1 MSGRIPQ
8 DFIDELLARV
18 DIVEVLGT
26 RLQLKKAGRE
36 YKALCPF
43 HTEKTP
49 SFTLSPDKGFYH
61 CFGCGAHGT
70 ALGFLM
76 EHDRL
81 PFVEAVEELASLVG
95 MNVPRE
101 DSPAARQQRSHHEL
115 LAQAA
120 QLYRELLKNA
130 ANAVDYLKR
139 RGIDGPTAARY
150 QLGFAPDAWD
160 TVMKRMGGTPE
171 LDAELLLVGLL
182 TENERHRR
190 YDRFR
195 DRIMFP
201 IRDLRGR
208 MVGFGG
214 RVLGEG
220 EPKYLNSPETPVFHK
235 GRELYGLYE
244 ARQALREIPRL
255 LVVEGYM
262 DVIGLARHGIA
273 YAVATLGTATTA
285 EQVARL
291 FRVTDEVVF
300 CFDGDRAGR
309 AAAWR
314 ALENALPEAREGRQ
328 IAFLFLPEGEDPDS
342 LVAREGANAFEAR
355 LTEAVP
361 MSDFLVERL
370 SRDIDMRS
378 VDGRARLAELAR
390 PLLAKIAPGVYR
402 ELLLERLAESVGL
415 GAARLGAL
423 LEPARQSDATPQRVT
438 QRRARSPERGGRATL
453 VRQALLRLLH
463 FPQLALHGPDPA
475 FLAGLDRPGAELLRG
490 IIADVRARPQMNS
503 AMLLERWREHP
514 EGRHLG
520 RLLDTELLV
529 DEQAAQGEYTDII
542 ARLEAQARRAR
553 VDALREKGGA
563 LTEEEK
569 HEFRRLLATRSDR

>member
-8 DFIDELLARV
+8 AFIDELLARA
-18 DIVEVLGT
+18 DIIEVLGS
-26 RLQLKKAGRE
+26 RLQLRKAGRE

-43 HTEKTP
+43 HNEKTP
-49 SFTLSPDKGFYH
+49 SFTVSPDKGFYH

-81 PFVEAVEELASLVG
+81 PFVEAVEELAGMVG
-95 MNVPRE
+95 LEVPRE
-101 DSPAARQQRSHHEL
+101 DSPAARVQRSHHEL

-120 QLYRELLKNA
+120 RIYRELLKDA
-130 ANAVDYLKR
+130 PQAVAYLKA
-139 RGIDGPTAARY
+139 RGVDGTTAARY
-150 QLGFAPDAWD
+150 HLGFAPDAWD
-160 TVMKRMGGTPE
+160 TVQLRLGGNPE
-171 LDAELLLVGLL
+171 AEQALLSVGLL
-182 TENERHRR
+182 TENERGRR

-208 MVGFGG
+208 VVGFGG
-214 RVLGEG
+214 RVLDDG

-244 ARQALREIPRL
+244 ARQALRQIGRL
-255 LVVEGYM
+255 VVVEGYM

-285 EQVARL
+285 EQLARL

-328 IAFLFLPEGEDPDS
+328 IGFLFLPEGEDPDS

-355 LTEAVP
+355 LATEVQP
-361 MSDFLVERL
+361 LSDFLVERL
-370 SRDIDMRS
+370 AREVDTDS
-378 VDGRARLAELAR
+378 VDGRARLAEQAR
-390 PLLAKIAPGVYR
+390 PLLARLPPGVYR
-402 ELLLERLAESVGL
+402 ELLLEKLAATVGL
-415 GAARLGAL
+415 GAARLEKL
-423 LEPARQSDATPQRVT
+423 LAAGTPGVDTARERAATPARPRP
-438 QRRARSPERGGRATL
+438 RSGRASL

-463 FPQLALHGPDPA
+463 CPQAALTGPDPD
-475 FLAGLDRPGAELLRG
+475 FLASLERPGAALLQAV
-490 IIADVRARPQMNS
+490 IDDIRAHPQITP
-503 AMLLERWREHP
+503 AMLLEHWREHP

-529 DEQAAQGEYTDII
+529 DDEAAAEEYRDIML
-542 ARLEAQARRAR
+542 RLGVEARRAR
-553 VDALREKGGA
+553 IEQLSARAGTLEEAEKAELRALIAASGR
-563 LTEEEK
+563 
-569 HEFRRLLATRSDR
+569 

>member
-8 DFIDELLARV
+8 AFIDELLARA
-18 DIVEVLGT
+18 DIIEVLGS
-26 RLQLKKAGRE
+26 RLQLRKAGRE

-43 HTEKTP
+43 HNEKTP
-49 SFTLSPDKGFYH
+49 SFTVSPDKGFYH

-81 PFVEAVEELASLVG
+81 PFVEAVEELAGMVG
-95 MNVPRE
+95 LEVPRE
-101 DSPAARQQRSHHEL
+101 DSPAARVQRSHHDL

-120 QLYRELLKNA
+120 RVYRELLKDTPQ
-130 ANAVDYLKR
+130 AVAYLKA
-139 RGIDGPTAARY
+139 RGVDGATAARY
-150 QLGFAPDAWD
+150 HLGFAPDAWD
-160 TVMKRMGGTPE
+160 TVQLRLGGNPE
-171 LDAELLLVGLL
+171 AEQALLAVGLL
-182 TENERHRR
+182 TENERGRR

-208 MVGFGG
+208 VVGFGG
-214 RVLGEG
+214 RVLGDG

-244 ARQALREIPRL
+244 ARQALRQINRL
-255 LVVEGYM
+255 VVVEGYM

-285 EQVARL
+285 EQLARL

-328 IAFLFLPEGEDPDS
+328 IGFLFLPEGEDPDS

-355 LTEAVP
+355 LATEVQP
-361 MSDFLVERL
+361 LSDFLVERL
-370 SRDIDMRS
+370 AREVDTDS
-378 VDGRARLAELAR
+378 VDGRARLAEQAR
-390 PLLAKIAPGVYR
+390 PLLARLPPGVYR
-402 ELLLERLAESVGL
+402 ELLLEKLAATVGL
-415 GAARLGAL
+415 GAARLEKLLAAGAPGVDTAR
-423 LEPARQSDATPQRVT
+423 ERAATPARPRP
-438 QRRARSPERGGRATL
+438 RSGRASL

-463 FPQLALHGPDPA
+463 CPQAALTGPDPD
-475 FLAGLDRPGAELLRG
+475 FLASLERPGAALLQAV
-490 IIADVRARPQMNS
+490 IDDIRAHPQITP
-503 AMLLERWREHP
+503 AMLLEHWREHP

-529 DEQAAQGEYTDII
+529 DDEAAAEEYRDIML
-542 ARLEAQARRAR
+542 RLGVEARRAR
-553 VDALREKGGA
+553 IEQLSARAGTLEDAEKAELRA
-563 LTEEEK
+563 LIAASG
-569 HEFRRLLATRSDR
+569 R

>member
-8 DFIDELLARV
+8 DFIDELLARA
-18 DIVEVLGT
+18 DIVEVLGS

-43 HTEKTP
+43 HNEKTP

-81 PFVEAVEELASLVG
+81 PFVEAVEELAALVG
-95 MNVPRE
+95 MSVPRE
-101 DSPAARQQRSHHEL
+101 DSPAARQQRSHHDL

-120 QLYRELLKNA
+120 QLYRDLLKTSP
-130 ANAVDYLKR
+130 NAVDYLKR

-150 QLGFAPDAWD
+150 QLGYVPDAWD
-160 TVMKRMGGTPE
+160 TVMKHMGGTAE

-201 IRDLRGR
+201 IRDMRGR
-208 MVGFGG
+208 MIGFGG
-214 RVLGEG
+214 RVLGDG

-355 LTEAVP
+355 LAEAVP

-390 PLLAKIAPGVYR
+390 PLLARVAPGVYR
-402 ELLLERLAESVGL
+402 ELLLQRLAESVGL

-423 LEPARQSDATPQRVT
+423 LEPARAPAATRDQPT
-438 QRRARSPERGGRATL
+438 RRQARSPGRGERATL

-463 FPQLALHGPDPA
+463 YPQLALYGPDPA
-475 FLAGLDRPGAELLRG
+475 FLAGLDRPGAELLG
-490 IIADVRARPQMNS
+490 GVIVDVRARPKMNS
-503 AMLLERWREHP
+503 AMLLEHWREHA

-529 DEQAAQGEYTDII
+529 DEDAAKAEYTDIMS
-542 ARLEAQARRAR
+542 RLEAETRRAR
-553 VDALREKGGA
+553 VDVLREKGGG
-563 LTEEEK
+563 LTEDEK
-569 HEFRRLLATRSDR
+569 HEFRRLLATRSDP

>member
-18 DIVEVLGT
+18 DIIEVLGS
-26 RLQLKKAGRE
+26 RVQLKKAGRE

-49 SFTLSPDKGFYH
+49 AFTLSPDKGFYH

-95 MNVPRE
+95 MSVPRE
-101 DSPAARQQRSHHEL
+101 DSPAARQQRSHHDL

-120 QLYRELLKNA
+120 QLYRELLKSA
-130 ANAVDYLKR
+130 PNAVEYLKR

-150 QLGFAPDAWD
+150 HLGYAPDAWD
-160 TVMKRMGGTPE
+160 TVMTRMGGTPE
-171 LDAELLLVGLL
+171 LDADLLLVGLL
-182 TENERHRR
+182 TENERQRR

-214 RVLGEG
+214 RVLGDG

-244 ARQALREIPRL
+244 VRQALREIPRL

-285 EQVARL
+285 EQVARA
-291 FRVTDEVVF
+291 FRVTDALVF

-328 IAFLFLPEGEDPDS
+328 ITFLFLPEGEDPDS
-342 LVAREGANAFEAR
+342 LVAREGATAFEAR
-355 LTEAVP
+355 LAEAVP
-361 MSDFLVERL
+361 LSDFLVERL

-378 VDGRARLAELAR
+378 VDGRARLAALAR
-390 PLLAKIAPGVYR
+390 PLLARVAPGVYR

-423 LEPARQSDATPQRVT
+423 LQPEGSATRTPEPPAR
-438 QRRARSPERGGRATL
+438 RRARGPARSGRITL

-463 FPQLALHGPDPA
+463 YPQLALQGPDPA
-475 FLAGLDRPGAELLRG
+475 FLAGLERPGADLLRA
-490 IIADVRARPQMNS
+490 IVEDVRARPKMNS
-503 AMLLERWREHP
+503 AMLLEHWREHP
-514 EGRHLG
+514 QGRHLG

-529 DEQAAQGEYTDII
+529 DEAAAGPEYTDIML
-542 ARLEAQARRAR
+542 RLEAEARRAR
-553 VDALREKGGA
+553 VDDLREKGSA
-563 LTEEEK
+563 LTDAEK
-569 HEFRRLLATRSDR
+569 HEFRRLLATRPQR

>member
-8 DFIDELLARV
+8 AFIDELLARA
-18 DIVEVLGT
+18 DIIEVLGS

-43 HTEKTP
+43 HSEKTP
-49 SFTLSPDKGFYH
+49 SFTISPDKGFYH

-81 PFVEAVEELASLVG
+81 PFVEAVEELAGMVG
-95 MNVPRE
+95 LEVPRE
-101 DSPAARQQRSHHEL
+101 DSPAARVQRSHHEL

-120 QLYRELLKNA
+120 RIYRELLKDSA
-130 ANAVDYLKR
+130 EAVGYFKG
-139 RGIDGPTAARY
+139 RGIDGPTAARFH
-150 QLGFAPDAWD
+150 LGYAPDAWD
-160 TVMKRMGGTPE
+160 TIQQRLSGGP
-171 LDAELLLVGLL
+171 DAEQALLDVGLL
-182 TENERHRR
+182 TENERGRR

-195 DRIMFP
+195 GRVMFP

-208 MVGFGG
+208 VIGFGA
-214 RVLGEG
+214 RVLGAG

-244 ARQALREIPRL
+244 ARQALRQITRL
-255 LVVEGYM
+255 VVVEGYM

-273 YAVATLGTATTA
+273 YAVATLGTATTS
-285 EQVARL
+285 EQLARL

-328 IAFLFLPEGEDPDS
+328 IGFLFLPEGEDPDS

-355 LTEAVP
+355 LSQVQP
-361 MSDFLVERL
+361 LSDFLVERL
-370 SRDIDMRS
+370 AQAVDTST
-378 VDGRARLAELAR
+378 VDGRARLAEQAR
-390 PLLAKIAPGVYR
+390 PLLARLPAGVYR
-402 ELLLERLAESVGL
+402 ELLLEKLAGTVGL
-415 GAARLGAL
+415 GAARLEKL
-423 LEPARQSDATPQRVT
+423 LAAGDPRAGSAPADPRPPAR
-438 QRRARSPERGGRATL
+438 ARPRSGRASL

-463 FPQLALHGPDPA
+463 CPRAALEGPDPD
-475 FLAGLDRPGAELLRG
+475 FLATLDRPGAALLRAV
-490 IIADVRARPQMNS
+490 IEDIRAHPQLTP
-503 AMLLERWREHP
+503 AMLLEHWREHP

-529 DEQAAQGEYTDII
+529 DDDAAAEEYRDIMQ
-542 ARLEAQARRAR
+542 RLAVDARRAR
-553 VDALREKGGA
+553 IEQLSARSGA
-563 LTEEEK
+563 LEEAEK
-569 HEFRRLLATRSDR
+569 AELRALIAASGR

>member
-8 DFIDELLARV
+8 AFIDDLLARA
-18 DIVEVLGT
+18 DIVEVLGS

-43 HTEKTP
+43 HSEKSP
-49 SFTLSPDKGFYH
+49 SFTVSPDKGFYH

-76 EHDRL
+76 DNDGL
-81 PFVEAVEELASLVG
+81 PFVEAVEELAGMVG
-95 MNVPRE
+95 MSVPRE
-101 DSPAARQQRSHHEL
+101 DTPAARAQHSHHDL

-120 QLYRELLKNA
+120 QLYRDRLKHAPQAVEYLKN
-130 ANAVDYLKR
+130 
-139 RGIDGPTAARY
+139 RGIDGHTAARFH
-150 QLGFAPDAWD
+150 LGYAPEGWD
-160 TVMKRMGGTPE
+160 TVMAALGGSPE
-171 LDAELLLVGLL
+171 ADAALLLVGLL
-182 TENERHRR
+182 TENERGRR

-195 DRIMFP
+195 DRIIFP

-214 RVLGEG
+214 RVMGAG

-244 ARQALREIPRL
+244 ARQALRQIPRL

-262 DVIGLARHGIA
+262 DVVGLAQHGIA

-342 LVAREGANAFEAR
+342 LVAREGAVAFEAR
-355 LTEAVP
+355 LQQAMPLSE
-361 MSDFLVERL
+361 FLVERL
-370 SRDIDMRS
+370 AQDIDTAS
-378 VDGRARLAELAR
+378 LDGRARLAERAR
-390 PLLAKIAPGVYR
+390 PLLARLPEGVFH
-402 ELLLERLAESVGL
+402 ELVLENLAATVGL
-415 GAARLGAL
+415 GAARLKILLKPAPGKPGSSPAGA
-423 LEPARQSDATPQRVT
+423 P
-438 QRRARSPERGGRATL
+438 RRAARAPARGGRAS
-453 VRQALLRLLH
+453 VIRQALLRLLH
-463 FPQLALHGPDPA
+463 YPQIALAGPDA
-475 FLAGLDRPGAELLRG
+475 GFLAGLDRPGAALLHGVIEDIRSHPA
-490 IIADVRARPQMNS
+490 INS
-503 AMLLERWREHP
+503 GMLLEHWRHDP

-520 RLLDTELLV
+520 ALLNTELLV
-529 DEQAAQGEYTDII
+529 DEAAAAAEYADII
-542 ARLEAQARRAR
+542 RRLQAEARGSRLEELFAK
-553 VDALREKGGA
+553 DPA
-563 LTEEEK
+563 LTDSEK
-569 HEFRRLLATRSDR
+569 QELRDLLAARIL